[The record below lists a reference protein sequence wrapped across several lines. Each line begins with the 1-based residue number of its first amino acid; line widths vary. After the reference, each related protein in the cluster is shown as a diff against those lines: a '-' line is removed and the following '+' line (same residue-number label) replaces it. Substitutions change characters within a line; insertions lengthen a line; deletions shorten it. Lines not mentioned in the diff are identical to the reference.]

1 MDNHLIRALK
11 VKPFLFLWL
20 AEVFSQVAANMMNF
34 ILILVVFSL
43 TSSNIAV
50 SGIVLSFT
58 IPAILFG
65 TVAGVFV
72 DRWDKKKVLLYTNII
87 RAACA
92 FLLAIFHTNL
102 LLVYVLSFIMT
113 VATQFFIPAE
123 TPIIPL
129 VVKKELLFSA
139 NALFGLALY
148 GSLLIAYAVSG
159 PLLLALGTMP
169 VILVLAGCF
178 SLACVFVLCIKEKK
192 LSLPKEKLVSLK
204 HVMSETKYAVS
215 LILKTKSIYH
225 SFLFLTLS
233 QILILVISVIGPGY
247 AKEVLGIK
255 IDAFPLLF
263 VTPATLGMVCGAVL
277 ITNYLHN
284 RSKDTLATTG
294 LFLLAFAV
302 LLLPFGSKVTDRT
315 FIHSLNIFL
324 PHILQITI
332 LHMMVVLAFIMGV
345 GQALIF
351 VPSNIIIQEKT
362 SDEERGKVYGALNA
376 MAALFSLFPVIL
388 AGSLA
393 DMFGVR
399 TVLVVIGLVMAILGG
414 MRLRSTRKV
423 VVPA

>member
-1 MDNHLIRALK
+1 MNNQLIRALH
-11 VKPFLFLWL
+11 VRPFLFLWL

-43 TSSNIAV
+43 TNSNTAV

-65 TVAGVFV
+65 TVAGVLV
-72 DRWDKKKVLLYTNII
+72 DSWDKKKVLLYTNIV
-87 RAACA
+87 RGLCA

-102 LLVYVLSFIMT
+102 IFVYVLSFILT

-139 NALFGLALY
+139 NALFGIALY
-148 GSLLIAYAVSG
+148 GSLLIAYALSG
-159 PLLLALGTMP
+159 PLLIALGTMP

-178 SLACVFVLCIKEKK
+178 SLACVFVLLVKEKK
-192 LSLPKEKLVSLK
+192 LSLPKEKIISLQA
-204 HVMSETKYAVS
+204 VVSETKYAVS
-215 LILKTKSIYH
+215 LILKTKAIYT

-247 AKEVLGIK
+247 AREVLGIR

-263 VTPATLGMVCGAVL
+263 VTPATIGMVVGAVV
-277 ITNYLHN
+277 ITNYLHL
-284 RSKDTLATTG
+284 RSKDKLATLG
-294 LFLLAFAV
+294 LFLLAFSV

-315 FIHSLNIFL
+315 FVHSLNIFL

-332 LHMMVVLAFIMGV
+332 LHIMVVLAFIMGI
-345 GQALIF
+345 GQSFIF

-376 MAALFSLFPVIL
+376 LAALFSLFPVIL

-399 TVLVVIGLVMAILGG
+399 TVLVVIGLSMGCIGVGRII
-414 MRLRSTRKV
+414 STRKV
-423 VVPA
+423 EVVS